1 MKDKNKTR
9 ERGSGAG
16 RHPDGSPNAA
26 AIARECGL
34 SRQRVSILLRE
45 GHSPGA
51 ILRRQKRKADAAAN
65 LSADGH
71 GIGMRPR
78 KSESLLRSRGRKEAA
93 LASLR
98 ELELR
103 QKQGELVERDQVLAE
118 LASAIV
124 WVRDSFLFL
133 PSRLRDQ
140 CDRQTGA
147 VVEALFDGEIRQVLA
162 GFAHKLNMGE
172 ADIERGWAL
181 WTEFLEWVRREK
193 KGAVNGH
200 G

>member
-1 MKDKNKTR
+1 MKTKTT
-9 ERGSGAG
+9 GKGKHGTDTATG
-16 RHPDGSPNAA
+16 RRVNAS

-34 SRQRVSILLRE
+34 SRQRVSVLLRE
-45 GHSPGA
+45 GHTAGS
-51 ILRRQKRKADAAAN
+51 IIRRQKRKAEAAAN

-103 QKQGELVERDQVLAE
+103 QKEGELIERAGVEAE
-118 LASAIV
+118 YAAAIV
-124 WVRDSFLFL
+124 GVRDSFLIL

-140 CDRQTGA
+140 CDRQNGA
-147 VVEALFDGEIRQVLA
+147 EIEKLYDREIRDILT
-162 GFAHKLNMGE
+162 GFSRALHMTE
-172 ADIERGWAL
+172 ADIERRWEL
-181 WTEFLEWVRREK
+181 WTAFLAWLKREK

-200 G
+200 A

>member
-45 GHSPGA
+45 GHSPGS
-51 ILRRQKRKADAAAN
+51 IIRRQRRKAEA
-65 LSADGH
+65 ADGH
-71 GIGMRPR
+71 NAAGTRPR
-78 KSESLLRSRGRKEAA
+78 RSESLLRSRSRKEAA

-140 CDRQTGA
+140 CNGQSGA

-162 GFAHKLNMGE
+162 GFAHKLSMGDE
-172 ADIERGWAL
+172 RDVERGWAL
-181 WTEFLEWVRREK
+181 WGEFLAWVK
-193 KGAVNGH
+193 KKESIGVIG
-200 G
+200 